1 MINLTQE
8 SNNKNYDDISKEH
21 LDEDVPIPTKTK
33 QEVFQE
39 HAPSPEEIS
48 SIKSNGS
55 VQPTR
60 EQPRQQSQ
68 QQFKPQ
74 YSIPSMPS
82 QIPGA
87 DPTQTQAVIESI
99 IEEKWHSFVE
109 DLGDYKTWK
118 EKTELQLKA
127 IKQEVLRTHARIEGI
142 EHSVIGKIKEYD
154 SNITEFS
161 TDIKALSKVFQKILE
176 PLKENIKELSKIT
189 QDLKNK

>member
-1 MINLTQE
+1 VINLAQE
-8 SNNKNYDDISKEH
+8 PNKNYDDIPKEQ
-21 LDEDVPIPTKTK
+21 LEDVPVPTKTK
-33 QEVFQE
+33 QEVYQE
-39 HAPSPEEIS
+39 DAPTVEEIS
-48 SIKSNGS
+48 SIRSNGN

-60 EQPRQQSQ
+60 EEPRRQQTQQKFSQ
-68 QQFKPQ
+68 Q

-87 DPTQTQAVIESI
+87 DPTQIQAVIESI

-118 EKTELQLKA
+118 EKTELQLRA
-127 IKQEVLRTHARIEGI
+127 IKQEITRTQARIEGI
-142 EHSVIGKIKEYD
+142 EHSVLGKIKEYD

-189 QDLKNK
+189 QDLKSK

>member
-1 MINLTQE
+1 MINLAQE
-8 SNNKNYDDISKEH
+8 NNNYDVSKEH
-21 LDEDVPIPTKTK
+21 LDDDVPVPSKTK

-39 HAPSPEEIS
+39 DAPSADEIS

-60 EQPRQQSQ
+60 EQPRSQ
-68 QQFKPQ
+68 QQFRPQ

-82 QIPGA
+82 QISGA

-109 DLGDYKTWK
+109 DLGDYKAWK